1 MPLRESEVQL
11 SALELAG
18 GLPASEQ
25 TRTAM
30 LGVMGRSS
38 KPAPVQKSEALPWA
52 DRPKTLEGE
61 RFVGDSGFDP
71 LGLFGADPFALG
83 WDKKFYREAELKHAR
98 LGMLAALAYP
108 VQERLEPVLAKAF
121 NLPDEL
127 KETLGRSPSIVNGGL
142 EQGEIPLTIVA
153 FLAGGAIVEYLTD
166 KLKKEQ
172 GSSYVPGDVGLPY
185 VNAASVEQ
193 QALRQLQE
201 LQLGRLAMVSVL
213 VYVIEESVFKTSIL
227 RETVAIFQELAN
239 VKSLETDVA
248 NGVLGAERG
257 SSALLQE
264 LGNVK
269 QLELDVAS
277 LSGKVTEFAK
287 EGEELVLKDLQ
298 GSALENIK
306 AAGEAKTAML
316 GVMD

>member
-1 MPLRESEVQL
+1 VTEFAKEGEELVLKDLQG
-11 SALELAG
+11 SALENIKAAG
-18 GLPASEQ
+18 EAK
-25 TRTAM
+25 TAM
-30 LGVMGRSS
+30 LGVMGRNA
-38 KPAPVQKSEALPWA
+38 KPAPVKKSEALPWS
-52 DRPKTLEGE
+52 DRPKSLEGTS
-61 RFVGDSGFDP
+61 FAGDSGFDP
-71 LGLFGADPFALG
+71 LGLFGADPLKLG
-83 WDKKFYREAELKHAR
+83 WDQKFYREAELKHAR

-298 GSALENIK
+298 GK
-306 AAGEAKTAML
+306 
-316 GVMD
+316 